1 MYHVFETR
9 EFIGLLRAEG
19 AGRAYDES
27 IFYRNVGQG
36 LLLILQPKQEVFMGS
51 RTKTPIR
58 KPILRCVPPATQKSG
73 SLERSPKSC
82 SRSRPRPARVLCR
95 ELLRVAVPPRAPPE
109 LLGRHSVASSAR
121 AAPRGRRPAVSTA
134 RAARPRPPP
143 RRELRPSCWA
153 AAPPRAPPEL
163 LARGRRPVVSSAK
176 AARLRPPPCRK
187 HHFSVYRWRG
197 LFLAAIFWCDWIL

>member
-1 MYHVFETR
+1 MYHVFGTR

-36 LLLILQPKQEVFMGS
+36 LLLILQPKQEVFIKKGLENEDTHTQTHS
-51 RTKTPIR
+51 P
-58 KPILRCVPPATQKSG
+58 LRASGDPEIGQLRALPQK
-73 SLERSPKSC
+73 LFTVSPEAGPSTLPRVAPC
-82 SRSRPRPARVLCR
+82 CRPA
-95 ELLRVAVPPRAPPE
+95 
-109 LLGRHSVASSAR
+109 ASSAR